1 MTLPRATLH
10 ARAVVVLLACLLAW
24 PVAGNPTVV
33 QIPAPR
39 LLGIP
44 DGLHD
49 PQVRAIAEDASG
61 YLWLAGSDGLM
72 RFDGQRFRQWRR
84 EEGLPDVD
92 LRAIHVDARDRLW
105 LGTANQGLVMMGSDR
120 SGFQR
125 MSASAPLALR
135 QGHLRQVSSSGDGR
149 VWAIGSDQQLHAL
162 SPRDGQWQRYPLP
175 GATVIALVRDST
187 GTLWAAQPAALWRWQ
202 GAHFARVALPGSAA
216 APIKSLWADPQGG
229 IEVTTARG
237 SWAVGA
243 ATRARRLEPGDRS
256 VLRSTDGTLWQHGE
270 RGLQRRDAGR
280 VLPVS
285 LVLPPGAAPGPVV
298 IRQALEDRGGDL
310 WWVSERHG
318 LWWLSA
324 RWRQFTALPAVA
336 DGTPGIGS
344 HYALALAASGPH
356 HAWVAGSRGRLQHLD
371 LRTGHGRDVGAYPH
385 AGVTALPVGL
395 DEDAR
400 GRVWLASADRL
411 LRYDPQQGQR
421 RTWPLGLHAPQG
433 ALSLQVCAQEQVWLA
448 HPQAIQ
454 QWSPGGERLRHLAP
468 QAVGLANDL
477 PLRQLLCTRDGE
489 LWATDPAGA
498 MRWSPSR
505 ERFEPVPGDGVG
517 ASLALAE
524 ADDGTLW
531 ISRDAA
537 LEQYRRV
544 HGRLQRLR
552 RLGPAEG
559 YPQLRAEALV
569 VGGNGVAWAGAAR
582 GLVRVDPGPGEVTVL
597 GTAQGLPVQEVLS
610 HRLLRTG
617 AGAVVA
623 GMREGG
629 LLAFDPRA
637 LRTPVSPPVLVFD
650 AMSRRRH
657 GRIIQVPVSMQP
669 VILGTADRNVRVAV
683 RLLGRGDPDRIHYRF
698 RLLGQ
703 DPGWVDTGP
712 VAQRLFTRLPA
723 GDHTLLV
730 QARHAGGPWSSVR
743 QLPLRVVPRWWETT
757 VGRSVAGIAI
767 CLVAVGLSRLHQQ
780 RQRQRARRRQARAR
794 EQRAEQDSLQR
805 SRFLAELGSQVRA
818 PLTPVLG
825 WSELLL
831 QSPLSPLQREQV
843 GSLQQAGHHL
853 LQLMDDALDLAGI
866 ESGRLQL
873 QPVPFVLA
881 ELIRELHALLL
892 PVARRKALAL
902 HWSSAL
908 DPDTR
913 YLGDVQRLRQI
924 LLNLLGNALKFTAHG
939 QVRLAAR
946 PAPDGNGVLLCV
958 SDTGPGMTPAQ
969 LQRLFQ
975 RFSQVDAPA
984 TGACHGGSGLGL
996 AISRE
1001 LAQAMGGSLVV
1012 DSQRGRGTQF
1022 QLLLPWHPLPPGA
1035 TVAATACAPAPAT
1048 PLRIMLMLSPDEA
1061 ETVEVVCAMLRA
1073 QGHKVVGVRNADAWV
1088 HDVDPGP
1095 WDLIVADPDLL
1106 VAGGRL
1112 SARLPWLWPGVRRM
1126 ALTARADACAERDAR
1141 AGGFEGF
1148 ARLPLT
1154 GTRLAAALEAA

>member
-1 MTLPRATLH
+1 ML
-10 ARAVVVLLACLLAW
+10 LLAYLLAW
-24 PVAGNPTVV
+24 PVAGNPIVV
-33 QIPAPR
+33 QIPTPR
-39 LLGIP
+39 PLGIA
-44 DGLHD
+44 DGLLD

-105 LGTANQGLVMMGSDR
+105 LGTANQGLVMMGTER

-125 MSASAPLALR
+125 MSASAPIALR

-149 VWAIGSDQQLHAL
+149 VWAIGSDQQLYGL
-162 SPRDGQWQRYPLP
+162 SPRDGQWQRHPLP
-175 GATVIALVRDST
+175 GAAVIALVRDRG
-187 GTLWAAQPAALWRWQ
+187 GTVWVAQSSELWRWH
-202 GAHFARVALPGSAA
+202 GAHFVRVALPAAAA
-216 APIKSLWADPQGG
+216 APIASLWADAHGG
-229 IEVTTARG
+229 IEVTSARG
-237 SWAVGA
+237 SWPVGSTTP
-243 ATRARRLEPGDRS
+243 TRGDVPGDRS
-256 VLRSTDGTLWQHGE
+256 VLRSADGTLWQQGSV
-270 RGLQRRDAGR
+270 GLHRREAGR

-285 LVLPPGAAPGPVV
+285 LVQPAGAASGPVV
-298 IRQALEDRGGDL
+298 IRQAWEDRSGDL

-324 RWRQFTALPAVA
+324 RWRQSTALPAAAEGV
-336 DGTPGIGS
+336 PGINS

-356 HAWVAGSRGRLQHLD
+356 HAWVAGSRGRLQRLD
-371 LRTGHGRDVGAYPH
+371 LRTGHGRDVGTYPH

-411 LRYDPQQGQR
+411 LRYDPQRGQR
-421 RTWPLGLHAPQG
+421 RVWPLDLHVPQG
-433 ALSLQVCAQEQVWLA
+433 ALSLQVCAEEQVWLA

-454 QWSPGGERLRHLAP
+454 QWSPGGERLRDVAP
-468 QAVGLANDL
+468 QAVGLAEDL
-477 PLRQLLCTRDGE
+477 PVRQLLCTRDGE

-498 MRWSPSR
+498 MRWSPTR
-505 ERFEPVPGDGVG
+505 ERFEPVRGDGTG
-517 ASLALAE
+517 ATLALAE

-544 HGRLQRLR
+544 HGTLQRLR
-552 RLGPAEG
+552 RVGPAEG

-569 VGGNGVAWAGAAR
+569 VGRNGVAWAGAAR
-582 GLVRVDPGPGEVTVL
+582 GLVRVDPGAGEVTVL
-597 GTAQGLPVQEVLS
+597 GTAQGLPVQEVLP

-637 LRTPVSPPVLVFD
+637 LRSPVSAPVLVFD

-657 GRIIQVPVSMQP
+657 GRIIQVPLSMQP
-669 VILGTADRNVRVAV
+669 VILGTADRNLRVAI
-683 RLLGRGDPDRIHYRF
+683 RLLGRGDPDRIRYRF
-698 RLLGQ
+698 RLLGH
-703 DPGWVDTGP
+703 DPAWVDTGP

-730 QARHAGGPWSSVR
+730 QARHAGGPWSAVR
-743 QLPLRVVPRWWETT
+743 QLPLRVLPRWWETT
-757 VGRSVAGIAI
+757 AGRSAVGVAI
-767 CLVAVGLSRLHQQ
+767 CLAAVGLSRLHQR
-780 RQRQRARRRQARAR
+780 RQRRRARRRQARAR

-805 SRFLAELGSQVRA
+805 SRFLADLGSQVRA

-843 GSLQQAGHHL
+843 VSLQQAGHHL

-873 QPVPFVLA
+873 QSVPFVLA

-902 HWSSAL
+902 HWNSAL

-913 YLGDVQRLRQI
+913 YIGDVQRLRQI

-939 QVRLAAR
+939 QVRLSAR
-946 PAPDGNGVLLCV
+946 PTSDGCGLLLCV

-969 LQRLFQ
+969 VQRLFQ
-975 RFSQVDAPA
+975 RYSQVDAP
-984 TGACHGGSGLGL
+984 TTWACHGGSGLGL

-1001 LAQAMGGSLVV
+1001 LARAMGGSLDV

-1022 QLLLPWHPLPPGA
+1022 QLMLPWKPLPPGA
-1035 TVAATACAPAPAT
+1035 AVTVSPCAPAPAK
-1048 PLRIMLMLSPDEA
+1048 PLRIMLLVSPDEVEA
-1061 ETVEVVCAMLRA
+1061 LEVVCAMLRA
-1073 QGHKVVGVRNADAWV
+1073 QGHRVVGVRDVDAWV

-1126 ALTARADACAERDAR
+1126 ALTARADGCAERDAR
-1141 AGGFEGF
+1141 AGGFDVF

-1154 GTRLAAALEAA
+1154 CTRLAAALEVA

>member
-1 MTLPRATLH
+1 
-10 ARAVVVLLACLLAW
+10 VLLVACLLAW
-24 PVAGNPTVV
+24 TAAGNTAVV

-39 LLGIP
+39 LLGIA

-72 RFDGQRFRQWRR
+72 RFDGQRFRHWRR
-84 EEGLPDVD
+84 EDGLPDVD
-92 LRAIHVDARDRLW
+92 LRAVHVDARDRLW
-105 LGTANQGLVMMGSDR
+105 LGTANEGLVMMGSER
-120 SGFQR
+120 NGFQR
-125 MSASAPLALR
+125 VSALAPTALR

-149 VWAIGSDQQLHAL
+149 VWAIGSDQQVYGL
-162 SPRDGQWQRYPLP
+162 SPRDGQWQRHPLP
-175 GATVIALVRDST
+175 GAAVTAIARDRS
-187 GTLWAAQPAALWRWQ
+187 GTLWVAQSSALWRWH
-202 GAHFARVALPGSAA
+202 GAHFIRVALPTAA
-216 APIKSLWADPQGG
+216 AVPIQSLWPDPHGG
-229 IEVTTARG
+229 IEVTSARG
-237 SWAVGA
+237 SWAVGS
-243 ATRARRLEPGDRS
+243 TPRARGATPGDRS
-256 VLRSTDGTLWQHGE
+256 VLRSVDGTLWQHGGS
-270 RGLQRRDAGR
+270 GLQRRDAGR

-285 LVLPPGAAPGPVV
+285 LALPQGAAPGPVI
-298 IRQALEDRGGDL
+298 IRQALQDRSGDL

-318 LWWLSA
+318 LWWLSG

-336 DGTPGIGS
+336 DGAPGIGS
-344 HYALALAASGPH
+344 HYALALAASGQH
-356 HAWVAGSRGRLQHLD
+356 HAWVAGSRGRLQRLD

-395 DEDAR
+395 DEDGR

-421 RTWPLGLHAPQG
+421 REWPLGLRVPHG
-433 ALSLQVCAQEQVWLA
+433 ALSLQVCAGEQVWLS

-454 QWSPGGERLRHLAP
+454 QWSPGGQRLRDVTP
-468 QAVGLANDL
+468 QAVGLAADGAA
-477 PLRQLLCTRDGE
+477 RQLLCTRDGE
-489 LWATDPAGA
+489 LWATDPAGP
-498 MRWSPSR
+498 MRWSPTR
-505 ERFEPVPGDGVG
+505 ERFEPVPGDGGGG
-517 ASLALAE
+517 ASALAE

-531 ISRDAA
+531 VSRAAA

-544 HGRLQRLR
+544 HGTLQRLR
-552 RLGPAEG
+552 RVGLAEG

-569 VGGNGVAWAGAAR
+569 VGRDGTAWAGAAR
-582 GLVRVDPGPGEVTVL
+582 GLVRVDPGSGEVAVL

-610 HRLLRTG
+610 HRLLLTG

-637 LRTPVSPPVLVFD
+637 LRTPDSAPVLVFD

-657 GRIIQVPVSMQP
+657 GRIIQVPVTLQP

-683 RLLGRGDPDRIHYRF
+683 RLLGRGDPDRIHHRF

-712 VAQRLFTRLPA
+712 VAQRLFARLPA

-730 QARHAGGPWSSVR
+730 QARHAGGSWSSVR

-757 VGRSVAGIAI
+757 AGRGAAGVAI
-767 CLVAVGLSRLHQQ
+767 CLAVVGLSRLHQR
-780 RQRQRARRRQARAR
+780 RQRRRARRRQVRAR
-794 EQRAEQDSLQR
+794 QQRAEHDSLQR
-805 SRFLAELGSQVRA
+805 SRFLADLGSQVRA

-831 QSPLSPLQREQV
+831 QSPLSPVQREQV

-873 QPVPFVLA
+873 QPTAFVLTA
-881 ELIRELHALLL
+881 LISELHALLL

-913 YLGDVQRLRQI
+913 FIGDVQRLRQI
-924 LLNLLGNALKFTAHG
+924 LLNLLGNAVKFTVQG
-939 QVRLAAR
+939 QVSLSAR
-946 PAPDGNGVLLCV
+946 SAPDGSGLLLCV
-958 SDTGPGMTPAQ
+958 ADTGPGMTPVQ
-969 LQRLFQ
+969 VRRLFQ
-975 RFSQVDAPA
+975 RFSQVDAA
-984 TGACHGGSGLGL
+984 GTWACRGGSGLGL

-1001 LAQAMGGSLVV
+1001 LAHAMGGRLVV

-1022 QLLLPWHPLPPGA
+1022 QLLLPWHPLPPA
-1035 TVAATACAPAPAT
+1035 APMAVAACAPMRVRS
-1048 PLRIMLMLSPDEA
+1048 LRIMVMLSPDGGGA
-1061 ETVEVVCAMLRA
+1061 LEVVCAMLRA
-1073 QGHKVVGVRNADAWV
+1073 QGHRVVGVRDLDAWV
-1088 HDVDPGP
+1088 LDVDPGP
-1095 WDLIVADPDLL
+1095 WDLIAADPDLL

-1141 AGGFEGF
+1141 AGGFDAF
-1148 ARLPLT
+1148 VRLPLT
-1154 GTRLAAALEAA
+1154 GTRLAAALEAG